1 MFFSLGQYNKIC
13 PLWLQFCEDHAHV
26 HCAMCI
32 THIFRNAHA
41 LIEFVFSNSSFISSL
56 CKLIAI
62 CRAHPPCSHGL
73 VIARAFLTHTCQ
85 FPCTWVSDA
94 PFAGLGIRS
103 FNPSIFN
110 LSIFSIFKKDRPWLN
125 RSCWS
130 FSKDRFDHFQDRV
143 DRSITKNDRF
153 ICFWQFSPLLCQKI
167 ESLPSIFDLF
177 KRLTWSIRSCRSFS
191 RLNRSIDLSIT
202 KDDRFDQKTDDRI
215 SNPDL
220 LQSLLNMFGN
230 SYYTCASCTSFG
242 IPPA

>member
-1 MFFSLGQYNKIC
+1 MFDILKNC

-26 HCAMCI
+26 HWAICI

-73 VIARAFLTHTCQ
+73 VIAHPPCSHGLVIAHTWQ

-103 FNPSIFN
+103 FDPSIFN

-153 ICFWQFSPLLCQKI
+153 ICFWQFSPLFMPKDRI
-167 ESLPSIFDLF
+167 APFDL
-177 KRLTWSIRSCRSFS
+177 WSF
-191 RLNRSIDLSIT
+191 
-202 KDDRFDQKTDDRI
+202 
-215 SNPDL
+215 
-220 LQSLLNMFGN
+220 
-230 SYYTCASCTSFG
+230 
-242 IPPA
+242 